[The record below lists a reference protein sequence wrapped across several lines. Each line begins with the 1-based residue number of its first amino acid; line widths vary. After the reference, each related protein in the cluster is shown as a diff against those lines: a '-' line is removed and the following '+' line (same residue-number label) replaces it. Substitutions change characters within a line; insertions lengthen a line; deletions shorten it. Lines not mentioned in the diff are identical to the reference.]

1 MSPTAVTTLSEAS
14 QNSHSPNTLAP
25 QKFVAEITTR
35 NMVTHTATLT
45 SAPPVRRRVSLAGYP
60 SPSSRSPGQYEITM
74 DPAVISAGRVMANSS
89 DEGACQ
95 HAGCADL
102 HENRYRS
109 HQ

>member
-14 QNSHSPNTLAP
+14 QNSHSPKTLAP

-45 SAPPVRRRVSLAGYP
+45 SAP
-60 SPSSRSPGQYEITM
+60 PGQYEITM

-95 HAGCADL
+95 DAGCAGL
-102 HENRYRS
+102 HENRFRS